1 MRCLREP
8 RRACPR
14 IAALAAL
21 AALAAAAPAGAGE
34 IEELRALKAEIAAE
48 RAALAEERQALHDQ
62 RLRVEDTL
70 QQIQD
75 SARAQPAAGLS
86 GSPLAGTASGLP
98 APTFD
103 IYGFVMADAIYDF
116 DRVDPDWKSTLRPS
130 RIPVQ
135 CSAAVPG
142 DPDFPGPDAGCGN
155 DGETVISARQTRF
168 GVKGA
173 IPTPAGDLHAKFEFD
188 LFGVGE
194 DAGQTTFRLRH
205 AWGELGQFGAG
216 QTWSLF
222 MDPDVFP
229 NTIDYW
235 GPVGMVFF
243 RNVQV
248 RWTPVNDDGLRAAVA
263 IESPGAA
270 LDQGEIDTDELQA
283 LGGGISSW
291 DQLPDVTAQLR
302 LEQDWGHIQVAGIA
316 RRLGYEIRAQ
326 NGRGP
331 DGYEIGAAGN
341 LSGSFNLFEA
351 DKILWQVAGGR
362 GFAGY
367 MNDGGTDLAPDDEVD
382 DAEAIPGIGWLLY
395 YNRQWNEKFTS
406 SIGFSEHRQFT
417 TRGQADVAF
426 DTGQY
431 ANVNLL
437 YHPTPDMFVG
447 PEFVWGRLEN
457 RGGDDGTDSR
467 VQVSFQY
474 NFGASMS
481 GGR

>member
-1 MRCLREP
+1 MGSRV
-8 RRACPR
+8 RRFGCGAAA
-14 IAALAAL
+14 IAALAG
-21 AALAAAAPAGAGE
+21 LAAAPVGADE
-34 IEELRALKAEIAAE
+34 RDELRALKAEIAAE
-48 RAALAEERQALHDQ
+48 RAALAEEREALQDQ

-70 QQIQD
+70 QHIERAE
-75 SARAQPAAGLS
+75 SARSSVS
-86 GSPLAGTASGLP
+86 GAPLEGIDSGLP
-98 APTFD
+98 SPTLEV
-103 IYGFVMADAIYDF
+103 YGFVMADAIYDIN
-116 DRVDPDWKSTLRPS
+116 RVDPDWKSTLRPS

-135 CSAAVPG
+135 CSPAADPA
-142 DPDFPGPDAGCGN
+142 DPDLPGPDAGCGN
-155 DGETVISARQTRF
+155 DGESTLSARQSRF
-168 GVKGA
+168 GVKGL
-173 IPTPAGDLHAKFEFD
+173 IPTPVGDLTTRFEFD
-188 LFGVGE
+188 LFGVGD

-235 GPVGMVFF
+235 GPAGMVFF

-248 RWTPVNDDGLRAAVA
+248 RWTPVDGDGLRAAIA

-270 LDQGEIDTDELQA
+270 LDQGEIDTDDLQQ
-283 LGGGISSW
+283 LGGGITSW

-302 LEQDWGHIQVAGIA
+302 LDQDWGHIQVAAIA

-331 DGYEIGAAGN
+331 DGYEIGGAGN

-367 MNDGGTDLAPDDEVD
+367 MNDGGSDLAPDDEVD

-395 YNRQWNEKFTS
+395 YNRQWSERFTS

-417 TRGQADVAF
+417 TRGQADTAYE
-426 DTGQY
+426 TGQY

-447 PEFVWGRLEN
+447 PEFVWGRLET
-457 RGGDDGTDSR
+457 RDGDDGTDSR

-474 NFGASMS
+474 NFGATVS